1 MVCSSTNIHFFVQLK
16 GLTKQQRR
24 QISKE
29 CIRLTDINP
38 SIVEEA
44 INTAT
49 PHNSQIYKQ
58 YLTCSYV
65 LQGYQNKNGEILYD
79 NIRDFLLEHYNLRD
93 ANYGVDSC
101 RRIKDQGSPEENA
114 FKALQCILENLKAL
128 DENAL

>member
-1 MVCSSTNIHFFVQLK
+1 MTFQLK

-29 CIRLTDINP
+29 CIRLTGIDNH
-38 SIVEEA
+38 IVEEA
-44 INTAT
+44 IRTAT
-49 PHNSQIYKQ
+49 IPENDPIYKQ

-65 LQGYQNKNGEILYD
+65 KQGYQNKTGQILYD
-79 NIRDFLLEHYNLRD
+79 NIRDFLVEFYSIQD
-93 ANYGVDSC
+93 ANFAVDSC

-128 DENAL
+128 DENSL